1 MVENKVE
8 KYLIDL
14 MFSYR
19 EIEPNLWLIDDE
31 EHGLPQI
38 AIMYAEPLIIFR
50 ALVMDIPEENK
61 LELFTKLLE
70 LNATDV
76 IHGAYALE
84 NEQVVLIDTWQYDT
98 MDFEEFRAVLE
109 SFSLALSQHYSIL
122 SGYRQ

>member
-19 EIEPNLWLIDDE
+19 EIEPNLWLVDDE
-31 EHGLPQI
+31 AHSLSQI
-38 AIMYAEPLIIFR
+38 AIMYAEPLVIFR
-50 ALVMDIPEENK
+50 ALVMDIPEGNK

-70 LNATDV
+70 LNATDI